1 MDRVVLILG
10 GSPAGLQAS
19 LDLADSGLDVCL
31 IEASPFL
38 ANGSSHD
45 VNGHLLGA
53 SMLEVARHPRIT
65 VWTHTRLQGVK
76 LQPGS
81 LRAQLQ
87 RHPRY
92 VDLAKCT
99 GCGDCVEVCPVTVPG
114 TERKAIYLIDGHQPG
129 CAVIDKMGKSPCA
142 DACPGG
148 VHAQGYVALIAQG
161 RFQEALDL
169 IREAIPFPGII
180 GRICTHPCESNC
192 RRSEIDTPVSIRLL
206 KRFVADWEI
215 GNCGKLGTPV
225 TPEKP
230 IPDDARKVAVVGS
243 GPAGMTVAERL
254 ARQGYRVTVF
264 EKLPVIAGMLSV
276 GIPAYRLPR
285 QVIAREYRRIET
297 LGVKIKLNTPIGP
310 DGDHRLD
317 DLFKMGYDAV
327 CLAIG
332 AHKSLSL
339 NIPGE
344 ELHGVIQGLTL
355 LKTVNLGQRL
365 DASNY
370 KAALKRLLPCG
381 PKTRAVVLGGG
392 NTAMDVARA
401 LKRLGVHDV
410 CIAYRRTRAE
420 MPALEDE
427 INDAEQE
434 GIVIEYL
441 TAPSRIVGDPQGNV
455 IGLECV
461 RMKLKEPDESG
472 RRRPIAISGSE
483 FTMPVELVVPAIGQV
498 PDLKGLDPYG
508 RITVS
513 RDRRIQVRHGTFA
526 TNRPGLFATGDA
538 VTRDKMSAIEAI
550 GMGKKAAT
558 EIDAYL
564 SGNTTAE
571 YLTEVNS
578 IPVARREMSDKE
590 LLPKPRVPV
599 PTLAREKRLHGF
611 AEVELG
617 YSQEQAIAEAQRC
630 LMCGPCSECM
640 ACEKACEPQAIVQN
654 EQATLMD
661 LEVGAIIC
669 ADDQLNVRSALP
681 ENSERVL
688 RVPAQD
694 ALMGSAA
701 AAHILSCLRP
711 LQSVEPSIDLT
722 MPPAD
727 DVRMGVF
734 ICQCGHFISEIV
746 DTEAIREL
754 AMTWPTVIH
763 AEVLPFSCTPEAQ
776 AAIQKKVQELGLNRI
791 TLGACACCS
800 LDQICYS
807 CTYQRVRCKTNLGMF
822 GFRQNNTKPGGD
834 LRGGYLQPSAVEF
847 VNIREQCAWAHRED
861 PKAATAKAMALISAA
876 VAKNQTAAGK
886 LLEYE
891 PPERSALILGSGRA
905 AQTCRELLCA
915 QGIAVYDLPQ
925 APDRIRR
932 VNGCYSVLQND
943 KEWAAAGMVLAPC
956 DSAESDKIGLGFGDA
971 VYRPRSRFRH
981 QGLATTRPGVYY
993 CDPALDSSMAGA
1005 AAAARVSAWLG
1016 QCSKPPESHIAVV
1029 APHRCRACNTCVE
1042 VCEFGAPRLMG
1053 TEPNR
1058 FAWIDPLLCQGCGS
1072 CAARCPSG
1080 AITAGYATDTQL
1092 EKMLDAIWDKQNGID
1107 QKQIVLV
1114 FTCNWNPYSGMET
1127 AGVERLTYSARVFP
1141 IRVMCLGRLRA
1152 GIILKAFERG
1162 AHGVLLL
1169 GCPQDECHYEF
1180 GSRRAD
1186 DTFAVARDLLR
1197 TMGYADQRLK
1207 LDRLAAGDGKAW
1219 VDKIKTFLAGLNG
1232 IEDEWRAI
1240 Y

>member
-1 MDRVVLILG
+1 LNRDVLILG

-19 LDLADSGLDVCL
+19 LDLADSGTYVHL
-31 IEASPFL
+31 IETSPFL
-38 ANGSSHD
+38 ANGGSPD
-45 VNGHLLGA
+45 ENGHLLSAGT
-53 SMLEVARHPRIT
+53 LEVTKHPRIT
-65 VWTHTRLQGVK
+65 VWTQARLQGVK
-76 LQPGS
+76 LQTGS
-81 LRAQLQ
+81 LHAQLQ
-87 RHPRY
+87 RQPRY

-99 GCGDCVEVCPVTVPG
+99 GCGDCLEVCPVTVPG

-129 CAVIDKMGKSPCA
+129 CAVIDKVGRSPCA

-180 GRICTHPCESNC
+180 GRICTHPCELYC

-215 GNCGKLGTPV
+215 ENPDRPEIPV
-225 TPEKP
+225 TPEKSVAY
-230 IPDDARKVAVVGS
+230 DARKVAVVGS

-254 ARQGYRVTVF
+254 TRKGYRVTVF

-297 LGVKIKLNTPIGP
+297 LGVKIKLNTPIGS
-310 DGDHRLD
+310 DGDHSLD

-344 ELHGVIQGLTL
+344 ALHGVIQGLAL

-365 DASNY
+365 DASDY
-370 KAALKRLLPCG
+370 RAALKRLLPGG
-381 PKTRAVVLGGG
+381 PKTRSVVLGGG
-392 NTAMDVARA
+392 NTAMDVART
-401 LKRLGVHDV
+401 LKRLGVQDV

-427 INDAEQE
+427 INEAEQE

-441 TAPSRIVGDPQGNV
+441 TAPCRIIGDSQGNV

-461 RMKLKEPDESG
+461 RMKLKETDESG
-472 RRRPIAISGSE
+472 RRRPVAISGSE

-498 PDLKGLDPYG
+498 PDLKGLDPHG

-513 RDRRIQVRHGTFA
+513 REQRIQVNHGTFA
-526 TNRPGLFATGDA
+526 TNRPAIFATGDV
-538 VTRDKMSAIEAI
+538 VTRDRMSAIEAI
-550 GMGKKAAT
+550 GMGQKAAA

-564 SGNTTAE
+564 SGKTNAE
-571 YLTEVNS
+571 YLTEGNT

-590 LLPKPRVPV
+590 LLPKARVPV
-599 PTLAREKRLHGF
+599 PSLSREKRLRGF

-617 YSQEQAIAEAQRC
+617 YSREQAMAEAQRC
-630 LMCGPCSECM
+630 LMCGPCSECLV
-640 ACEKACEPQAIVQN
+640 CVKACGPQAIVQN
-654 EQATLMD
+654 QRPTLMD

-669 ADDQLNVRSALP
+669 ADDQLDVRSALP
-681 ENSERVL
+681 ENSERIF
-688 RVPAQD
+688 RVPEED
-694 ALMGSAA
+694 ALMGSVA
-701 AAHILSCLRP
+701 AAHILSRLRP
-711 LQSVEPSIDLT
+711 LQSVEFSVNLT
-722 MPPAD
+722 TPPAD
-727 DVRMGVF
+727 GVRMGVF
-734 ICQCGHFISEIV
+734 ICQCGHFVSETV
-746 DTEAIREL
+746 DTEAIRER
-754 AMTWPTVIH
+754 ATTWPTVVH
-763 AEVLPFSCTPEAQ
+763 AEVLPFSCTPEGQ

-807 CTYQRVRCKTNLGMF
+807 CTYQRVRCKANLGLF
-822 GFRQNNTKPGGD
+822 GFRQDNTQPGGD
-834 LRGGYLQPSAVEF
+834 LKAGYLQPSAVEF
-847 VNIREQCAWAHRED
+847 VNIREQCAWAHRQD

-876 VAKNQTAAGK
+876 VAKNRTAAGK
-886 LLEYE
+886 LLEYQ
-891 PPERSALILGSGRA
+891 PPERSALILGSGSA
-905 AQTCRELLCA
+905 AQSCRELLHA
-915 QGIAVYDLPQ
+915 QGIAIYDLPE
-925 APDRIRR
+925 APARIRR
-932 VNGCYSVLQND
+932 VNGSYSMLQNGE
-943 KEWAAAGMVLAPC
+943 EWTAAGIVLAPC
-956 DSAESDKIGLGFGDA
+956 DSAESEKIGRGFGDA
-971 VYRPRSRFRH
+971 PYRPRGRFHH
-981 QGLATTRPGVYY
+981 QALETTRPGVYY
-993 CDPALDSSMAGA
+993 CDPALDSTKAGA

-1029 APHRCRACNTCVE
+1029 APHRCRACDTCVE
-1042 VCEFGAPRLMG
+1042 ICEFGAPRLMG

-1080 AITAGYATDTQL
+1080 AITAGYSTDTQL
-1092 EKMLDAIWDKQNGID
+1092 KKMLDVIGDKGNRID
-1107 QKQIVLV
+1107 QKKIVLV
-1114 FTCNWNPYSGMET
+1114 FTCNWNAYSGMET
-1127 AGVERLTYSARVFP
+1127 AGVERLSYSARVYP
-1141 IRVMCLGRLRA
+1141 IRVMCLGRLQP
-1152 GIILKAFERG
+1152 GIILRAFERG
-1162 AHGVLLL
+1162 AYGVLLL
-1169 GCPQDECHYEF
+1169 GCPQDECHYGF
-1180 GSRRAD
+1180 GSRLAD
-1186 DTFAVARDLLR
+1186 DTFAVARDLVR

-1207 LDRLAAGDGKAW
+1207 LDHLAAGDGKAW
-1219 VDKIKTFLAGLNG
+1219 VDTMQTFLADLNG
-1232 IEDEWRAI
+1232 IQE
-1240 Y
+1240 